1 MRKLTAIITAAASAL
16 SIAVMAPASQGT
28 TLSFSAPNERTM
40 VSLTNHDRAA
50 HGLRGYRV
58 SSDLTQIARSQAM
71 RMAKT
76 NTLYHNPRLRYV
88 VTSYRWA
95 GENVGYAP
103 NAAALERAFMK
114 SPEHRA
120 NILNRKYT
128 QVGIGAVVVNG
139 RLWVSEVFRQPR

>member
-1 MRKLTAIITAAASAL
+1 MAL
-16 SIAVMAPASQGT
+16 SLTPTAHAST
-28 TLSFSAPNERTM
+28 FSFSAPNERTM
-40 VSLTNHDRAA
+40 VSLTNHDRAQ

-58 SSDLTQIARSQAM
+58 SSDLVKIARSQAM

-76 NTLYHNPRLRYV
+76 NTLYHNPQLRYV

-103 NAAALERAFMK
+103 DASTLEKAFMK

-139 RLWVSEVFRQPR
+139 RLWVSEVFRQPK